1 MLRSF
6 EAAEREE
13 NLWDSDSTNRTYIYI
28 YICVCVCYIVNYLF
42 YFDGHHL
49 RQIENQTNVRSVV
62 NSMTIY
68 VLMGDGGFGVGNE
81 DEDEDDVFVE
91 IWMSGYLKKLE
102 MARNSKHKKHV
113 L

>member
-1 MLRSF
+1 
-6 EAAEREE
+6 
-13 NLWDSDSTNRTYIYI
+13 
-28 YICVCVCYIVNYLF
+28 
-42 YFDGHHL
+42 
-49 RQIENQTNVRSVV
+49 
-62 NSMTIY
+62 MTIY